1 MGVIQRQTI
10 KGTVYSY
17 IGVLLGFVNLV
28 LLSPKIFT
36 TDEIGVTQLMVAMAV
51 IMAQISSLG
60 FNNVTVR
67 LFPYFRNKDQGHHG
81 YPGLGLIV
89 SLSGFILFLI
99 FMVLARSFLI
109 EQNSD
114 KSELFARYIDWLIPL
129 VLFLIFFNFFDTYA
143 RVLYKAALGSFLRDV
158 LMRSL
163 NFILIIAFY
172 FGRIDFGTYLKLFI
186 ITYCVAA
193 ALLFL
198 YLLYNGHI
206 SLTVNFSFINATL
219 RKDMIMVALFG
230 LIAGLSGVAKLSFDK
245 LMVKHYLDLS
255 SVGIYSIAFYFGTLI
270 LIPYRAMSKISSTV
284 IAEAWKD
291 NNLTLIHEVYKK
303 SSINQVVFGMFV
315 FLIVWLNTDSMLIY
329 LPDIYSTGK
338 YVILFIAIS
347 NLFEVT
353 SGVNIQIILTSRY
366 YRYNTWFMILL
377 LVSIIISNIILIPL
391 YGINGAALATL
402 FSSFIYTLSRIIFLL
417 VRYRMLPFS
426 WKHIYVVLITIILLF
441 TIGLVPHLAN
451 WLVDILMRTVIIS
464 IFYLVLNLIFS
475 TSEELKNVFY
485 TVMNTIFR
493 KK

>member
-10 KGTVYSY
+10 KGTIYSY

-81 YPGLGLIV
+81 YPGLGLLV
-89 SLSGFILFLI
+89 SLLGFILFMI
-99 FMVLARSFLI
+99 FMAATRSFLI

-114 KSELFARYIDWLIPL
+114 KSELFARYVDWLVPL
-129 VLFLIFFNFFDTYA
+129 VLFLIFYNFFDTYA

-172 FGRIDFGTYLKLFI
+172 FGIIDFGTYLKLFI
-186 ITYCVAA
+186 ITYCIAA
-193 ALLFL
+193 GLLFF
-198 YLLYNGHI
+198 YLLYYGHI
-206 SLTVNFSFINATL
+206 SLRVNFSFINTSL

-230 LIAGLSGVAKLSFDK
+230 VIAGLSGVAKLSFDK
-245 LMVKHYLDLS
+245 LMVNHYLDLS

-284 IAEAWKD
+284 IAEAWKN
-291 NNLTLIHEVYKK
+291 NNLFLIREIYKK
-303 SSINQVVFGMFV
+303 SSINQAVFGMFV

-338 YVILFIAIS
+338 YVILFIALS
-347 NLFEVT
+347 NLFEVI

-377 LVSIIISNIILIPL
+377 LVSIIVSNIILIPL

-402 FSSFIYTLSRIIFLL
+402 FSSFLYTLSRIIFLMA
-417 VRYRMLPFS
+417 RYRMLPFS
-426 WKHIYVVLITIILLF
+426 KKHISVILITILLLF
-441 TIGLVPHLAN
+441 GVGMIPHLSN
-451 WLVDILMRTVIIS
+451 WLADILMRTFIIS
-464 IFYLVLNLIFS
+464 ILYMALNLIFN
-475 TSEELKNVFY
+475 TSEEMKNVFY

>member
-10 KGTVYSY
+10 KGTIYSY

-81 YPGLGLIV
+81 YPGLGLLV
-89 SLSGFILFLI
+89 SLLGFILFMI
-99 FMVLARSFLI
+99 FMAATRSFLI

-114 KSELFARYIDWLIPL
+114 KSELFARYVDWLVPL
-129 VLFLIFFNFFDTYA
+129 VLFLIFYNFFDTYA

-172 FGRIDFGTYLKLFI
+172 FGIIDFGTYLKLFI
-186 ITYCVAA
+186 ITYCIAA
-193 ALLFL
+193 GLLFF
-198 YLLYNGHI
+198 YLLYYGHI
-206 SLTVNFSFINATL
+206 SLRVNFSFINTSL

-230 LIAGLSGVAKLSFDK
+230 VIAGLSGVAKLSFDK
-245 LMVKHYLDLS
+245 LMVNHYLDLS

-284 IAEAWKD
+284 IAEAWKN
-291 NNLTLIHEVYKK
+291 NNLFLIREIYKK
-303 SSINQVVFGMFV
+303 SSINQAVFGMFV

-338 YVILFIAIS
+338 YVILFIALS
-347 NLFEVT
+347 NLFEVI

-377 LVSIIISNIILIPL
+377 LVSIIVSNIILIPL

-402 FSSFIYTLSRIIFLL
+402 FSSFLYTLSRIIFLMA
-417 VRYRMLPFS
+417 RYRMSPFS
-426 WKHIYVVLITIILLF
+426 KKHISVILITILLLF
-441 TIGLVPHLAN
+441 GVGMIPHLSN
-451 WLVDILMRTVIIS
+451 WLADILMRTFIIS
-464 IFYLVLNLIFS
+464 ILYMALNLIFN
-475 TSEELKNVFY
+475 TSEEMKNVFY